1 LDKPTTLN
9 ISFAVINR
17 KGCLGIKLRHRVG
30 LVYLP
35 GALPCFEDFGNLP
48 TDLVREDG
56 LVKGKPASQALNMI
70 IIPGGSLVES
80 QSIKETIIREIRKM
94 ADSGKFVLGICSGF
108 QILAKETDIGR
119 LSSTPIMR
127 EGLGLLDAE
136 FEPLICTDRVKAT
149 IVGKSFMTSEIG
161 GEVTGFHCH
170 TYGKIVLHKGAK
182 PILVSHVQRVN
193 YHTDPQDLVS
203 GIANKEG
210 NVVGVSIHALLDQ
223 NPLIIQ
229 GIMKSLDISPEELR
243 EIRAANSNLLKDIKS
258 EVGIST
264 NIRSKSIRA
273 QKAKAPAILL
283 ITATGS
289 GSGKT
294 FIVTGVA
301 GALKKRGVKLGLMKI
316 GGDIRDSVPAL
327 YLIKEPIRGYSS
339 IKVGKSGWKPF
350 AEAVEEAEQ
359 NYDLILIE
367 GAMSAFTGF
376 LNDNVERPSSTAEVA
391 VALGAPTI
399 VVVGCEKEGIE
410 GALVNTL
417 NYVNLMKSLGIRVS
431 GVILNKVRTSYLTD
445 GIRLFMKKAFE
456 NIGVKLL
463 GVVPRVELEGRG
475 TIPEVEIR
483 YEEFGAK
490 AIEAA
495 ESSIDLDMLM
505 KLAMPPTKR
514 PVDYEELTEKFKK
527 LLTTDF
533 GTKLSAGGLGENV
546 SRP

>member
-1 LDKPTTLN
+1 LDKPTALN
-9 ISFAVINR
+9 ISLAVINQ
-17 KGCLGIKLRHRVG
+17 KGRRGIKLRRRIG

-35 GALPCFEDFGNLP
+35 GALPCFEEFGNLP
-48 TDLVREDG
+48 TDIVREDA
-56 LVKGKPASQALNMI
+56 LVEGKPASEVLDMI

-80 QSIKETIIREIRKM
+80 QSINKVVVREIRKI
-94 ADSGKFVLGICSGF
+94 ADAGKFVLGICSGF
-108 QILAKETDIGR
+108 QILAKDTDIGR

-136 FEPLICTDRVKAT
+136 FKPLICTDRVKAT
-149 IVGKSFMTSEIG
+149 VVGKSFLTDEIG

-170 TYGKIVLHKGAK
+170 TYGEIVLGKDAK

-193 YHTDPQDLVS
+193 YRNNPQDLVS

-210 NVVGVSIHALLDQ
+210 NVVGVSVHALLEQ

-229 GIMKSLDISPEELR
+229 GVAKSLGITSEELQ
-243 EIRAANSNLLKDIKS
+243 EIRAANSKLIKEIKS

-264 NIRSKSIRA
+264 NLRSQGTSVQTA
-273 QKAKAPAILL
+273 GASGVLL

-327 YLIKEPIRGYSS
+327 YLIKEPIKSYSS
-339 IKVGKSGWKPF
+339 IKVGRSGWKPF

-376 LNDNVERPSSTAEVA
+376 LNDNVERPSSTAEIA

-410 GALVNTL
+410 GAIVNTL
-417 NYVNLMKSLGIRVS
+417 NYVNIMRRLGIKVE

-445 GIRLFMKKAFE
+445 EIRLFMNKAFE

-463 GVVPRVELEGRG
+463 GVVPRVALEGRG

-490 AIEAA
+490 AIETA
-495 ESSIDLDMLM
+495 EQSINLDALTE
-505 KLAMPPTKR
+505 LAIPPKR
-514 PVDYEELTEKFKK
+514 KTVDYEELTEKFKK

-533 GTKLSAGGLGENV
+533 RTKLSASGRGENCL
-546 SRP
+546 

>member
-1 LDKPTTLN
+1 MDKPTTLN

-17 KGCLGIKLRHRVG
+17 KRQRGIKLRRRIG
-30 LVYLP
+30 LVYMP

-56 LVKGKPASQALNMI
+56 TVNGKPASEALDMI

-80 QSIKETIIREIRKM
+80 QSINNTIIREINRM
-94 ADSGKFVLGICSGF
+94 AKAGKFVLGICSGF
-108 QILAKETDIGR
+108 QILAKDTDIGR
-119 LSSTPIMR
+119 LSATPILR

-136 FEPLICTDRVKAT
+136 FKPLICTDCVKAT
-149 IVGKSFMTSEIG
+149 VVDKSFLTDQIG
-161 GEVTGFHCH
+161 GEVTGFHCY
-170 TYGKIVLHKGAK
+170 TYGKIALGKGAK

-193 YHTDPQDLVS
+193 YHTDPQDLIS

-210 NVVGVSIHALLDQ
+210 NVVGVTVHALLDK
-223 NPLIIQ
+223 NPLITQ
-229 GIMKSLDISPEELR
+229 GIMKSLGISPEELQ
-243 EIRAANSNLLKDIKS
+243 EIRAANAKLLMDIKS

-264 NIRSKSIRA
+264 DVRSQGRA
-273 QKAKAPAILL
+273 NEKRAPAVLL

-294 FIVTGVA
+294 FIATGVA
-301 GALKKRGVKLGLMKI
+301 GALKKRGVKLGLMKV

-327 YLIKEPIRGYSS
+327 YLIKEPIRNYSS
-339 IKVGKSGWKPF
+339 IKVGKSGWRPF
-350 AEAVEEAEQ
+350 SEAVKEAERD
-359 NYDLILIE
+359 YDLILIE

-376 LNDNVERPSSTAEVA
+376 LNENVQRPSSTAEVA
-391 VALGAPTI
+391 AALGAPTI

-417 NYVNLMKSLGIRVS
+417 NYVDLMRRLGIEVS

-445 GIRLFMKKAFE
+445 EIRRFMAKAFA

-490 AIEAA
+490 AIETA
-495 ESSIDLDMLM
+495 EKSIDLDALTE
-505 KLAMPPTKR
+505 LAMPPMIHT
-514 PVDYEELTEKFKK
+514 VDYEALTEKFKK

-533 GTKLSAGGLGENV
+533 RPNLGGRGENCL
-546 SRP
+546 

>member
-17 KGCLGIKLRHRVG
+17 KGRLGIKLRHTIG

-48 TDLVREDG
+48 TDIVREDG
-56 LVKGKPASQALNMI
+56 LVKGKPASEVLDMI

-80 QSIKETIIREIRKM
+80 QSIKETLLQEIRKM

-136 FEPLICTDRVKAT
+136 FKPLICTDQVKAT
-149 IVGKSFMTSEIG
+149 IVGESFMTDKIG

-170 TYGKIVLHKGAK
+170 TYGKIALGKGAK
-182 PILVSHVQRVN
+182 PILVSHVKRVN

-210 NVVGVSIHALLDQ
+210 NVVGVSIHALLDK

-229 GIMKSLDISPEELR
+229 GITKSLGISPEELR
-243 EIRAANSNLLKDIKS
+243 EIRATNSNLLKDIKS
-258 EVGIST
+258 EIGIST
-264 NIRSKSIRA
+264 NLRSKSVRA

-301 GALKKRGVKLGLMKI
+301 GALKKRGVNLGLIKI

-327 YLIKEPIRGYSS
+327 YLIKEPIRNYSS

-350 AEAVEEAEQ
+350 PEAVKEAEQQ

-376 LNDNVERPSSTAEVA
+376 LNENVERPSSTAEVA

-417 NYVNLMKSLGIRVS
+417 NYVNLMKSLGVRVA

-445 GIRLFMKKAFE
+445 EIRLFMKKAFE
-456 NIGVKLL
+456 NHGVKLL

-505 KLAMPPTKR
+505 ELAMPSKR
-514 PVDYEELTEKFKK
+514 RSVDYEELTEKFKK
-527 LLTTDF
+527 LLTTDS
-533 GTKLSAGGLGENV
+533 GTKRSAGGLEE
-546 SRP
+546 SC

>member
-17 KGCLGIKLRHRVG
+17 KRRRGIKLRRRIG

-35 GALPCFEDFGNLP
+35 GALPCFEDFGNMP

-56 LVKGKPASQALNMI
+56 TIDGKPASGALDMI

-80 QSIKETIIREIRKM
+80 QSINNTIVSEIRKM
-94 ADSGKFVLGICSGF
+94 ADAGKFVLGICSGF
-108 QILAKETDIGR
+108 QILSKDTDIGR

-136 FEPLICTDRVKAT
+136 FKPLICTDRVKAT
-149 IVGKSFMTSEIG
+149 VVDKSILTDQIG

-170 TYGKIVLHKGAK
+170 TYGKIVLGKGAK
-182 PILVSHVQRVN
+182 PILVSHVHRVN

-203 GIANKEG
+203 GIANKDG
-210 NVVGVSIHALLDQ
+210 NVVGVTVHALLDR

-229 GIMKSLDISPEELR
+229 GITNSLNISLEELK
-243 EIRAANSNLLKDIKS
+243 EIRATNSKLLTDIKS

-264 NIRSKSIRA
+264 NIRSHGSTEKT
-273 QKAKAPAILL
+273 KEPAVLL

-289 GSGKT
+289 SAGKT

-301 GALKKRGVKLGLMKI
+301 GALKKRGVKLGLMKV

-327 YLIKEPIRGYSS
+327 YLIKEPIRKYSS

-350 AEAVEEAEQ
+350 SEAVKEAEQ
-359 NYDLILIE
+359 DYDLILIE

-376 LNDNVERPSSTAEVA
+376 LNENVERPSSTAEVA
-391 VALGAPTI
+391 ATLGVPTI

-417 NYVNLMKSLGIRVS
+417 NYVDLMRRLGINVS

-445 GIRLFMKKAFE
+445 EIRRFMAKAFA
-456 NIGVKLL
+456 NVGVKLL

-490 AIEAA
+490 AIETA
-495 ESSIDLDMLM
+495 ENSIDLDAL
-505 KLAMPPTKR
+505 KALAMPPR
-514 PVDYEELTEKFKK
+514 IHAVDYEALTEKFKK

-533 GTKLSAGGLGENV
+533 RTNVSAGGRGEKCL
-546 SRP
+546 

>member
-9 ISFAVINR
+9 ISFAVIYQKR
-17 KGCLGIKLRHRVG
+17 QRGIKLTRRIG

-56 LVKGKPASQALNMI
+56 LVKGKPASEALDMI

-80 QSIKETIIREIRKM
+80 QSINEAIIREIRKM
-94 ADSGKFVLGICSGF
+94 ADAGKFVLGICSGF

-136 FEPLICTDRVKAT
+136 FKPLICTDRVKAT
-149 IVGKSFMTSEIG
+149 IVGKSFMTDQIG

-193 YHTDPQDLVS
+193 YHSDPQDLVS

-210 NVVGVSIHALLDQ
+210 NVVGVSIHALLDK
-223 NPLIIQ
+223 NPLIIH
-229 GIMKSLDISPEELR
+229 GITKSLDISPEELQ
-243 EIRAANSNLLKDIKS
+243 EIRATNSKLLRDIKS

-264 NIRSKSIRA
+264 NVRSQSNRV
-273 QKAKAPAILL
+273 QKAKAPAVLL

-301 GALKKRGVKLGLMKI
+301 GALKKRGVNLGLMKV

-327 YLIKEPIRGYSS
+327 YLIKEPIRNYSS
-339 IKVGKSGWKPF
+339 IKIGKSGWKPLG
-350 AEAVEEAEQ
+350 EAMREAAQQ

-367 GAMSAFTGF
+367 GAMSAFTGL
-376 LNDNVERPSSTAEVA
+376 LNENVERPSSTAEVA
-391 VALGAPTI
+391 V
-399 VVVGCEKEGIE
+399 
-410 GALVNTL
+410 ALVNTL
-417 NYVNLMKSLGIRVS
+417 NYVNLMKSLGVKVA

-445 GIRLFMKKAFE
+445 EIKLFMKKTFE
-456 NIGVKLL
+456 NVGVKLL

-495 ESSIDLDMLM
+495 ESSIDLDELTE
-505 KLAMPPTKR
+505 LAMPSKISS
-514 PVDYEELTEKFKK
+514 VDYEELTEKFKK
-527 LLTTDF
+527 LLSTDF
-533 GTKLSAGGLGENV
+533 GTKRSAGGLGEKC
-546 SRP
+546 

>member
-9 ISFAVINR
+9 ISFVVVNR
-17 KGCLGIKLRHRVG
+17 KGRRGIKLKRRIG

-35 GALPCFEDFGNLP
+35 GALPCFEEFGNLP

-56 LVKGKPASQALNMI
+56 LVKGKPASEALDMI

-80 QSIKETIIREIRKM
+80 QSINETIVREIRKM
-94 ADSGKFVLGICSGF
+94 ADAGKFVLGICSGF
-108 QILAKETDIGR
+108 QILSKETDIGR

-136 FEPLICTDRVKAT
+136 FKPLICTDRIKAT
-149 IVGKSFMTSEIG
+149 IVGKSFMTDEIG

-170 TYGKIVLHKGAK
+170 TYGKIVLGKGAK

-193 YHTDPQDLVS
+193 YHNDPQDLVS

-210 NVVGVSIHALLDQ
+210 NVVGVSIHALLEQ

-229 GIMKSLDISPEELR
+229 SIMKSLDISPEELQ
-243 EIRAANSNLLKDIKS
+243 EIRAANSKLLKDIKS

-264 NIRSKSIRA
+264 NLRSKSSSV
-273 QKAKAPAILL
+273 QKTKATAILL
-283 ITATGS
+283 ITATAS

-301 GALKKRGVKLGLMKI
+301 GALKKRGVNLGLMKI

-327 YLIKEPIRGYSS
+327 YLIKEPIRSYSS
-339 IKVGKSGWKPF
+339 IKIGKSGWHPLSK
-350 AEAVEEAEQ
+350 AVKEAEQ
-359 NYDLILIE
+359 NYDFILIE
-367 GAMSAFTGF
+367 GAMSAFTGL

-399 VVVGCEKEGIE
+399 VVVGCEKGGIE

-417 NYVNLMKSLGIRVS
+417 NYVNLMKSLGIKVE
-431 GVILNKVRTSYLTD
+431 GVILNKVHTSYLTNE
-445 GIRLFMKKAFE
+445 IRLFMKKAFE
-456 NIGVKLL
+456 NAGAKLL

-483 YEEFGAK
+483 YEEFGTK

-495 ESSIDLDMLM
+495 ENSINLDALTA
-505 KLAMPPTKR
+505 LAMPSTIK
-514 PVDYEELTEKFKK
+514 PVDYQKLTEKFKK
-527 LLTTDF
+527 LLTTDLR
-533 GTKLSAGGLGENV
+533 TKLSASGRGENCL
-546 SRP
+546 

>member
-1 LDKPTTLN
+1 MDKPTTLN
-9 ISFAVINR
+9 ISFTVLNQ
-17 KGCLGIKLRHRVG
+17 KGRRGIKLRHRIG

-56 LVKGKPASQALNMI
+56 LVKGKPASEALDMI

-136 FEPLICTDRVKAT
+136 FKPLICTDRVKAT
-149 IVGKSFMTSEIG
+149 IVGKSFMTDEIG

-170 TYGKIVLHKGAK
+170 TYGKIVLHKGAN
-182 PILVSHVQRVN
+182 PILVSHVQRVD
-193 YHTDPQDLVS
+193 YHSDPQDLVS

-223 NPLIIQ
+223 NSLIIQ
-229 GIMKSLDISPEELR
+229 GITKSLGISPEELR
-243 EIRAANSNLLKDIKS
+243 EIRAANLKLLKDIKS
-258 EVGIST
+258 EIGIST
-264 NIRSKSIRA
+264 NVRSRSSRV
-273 QKAKAPAILL
+273 QKAKAPAVLL

-301 GALKKRGVKLGLMKI
+301 GALKKRGVNVGLMKV

-327 YLIKEPIRGYSS
+327 YLIKEPIRNYSS
-339 IKVGKSGWKPF
+339 IRIGKSGWKPF
-350 AEAVEEAEQ
+350 SEAVKEAEQ
-359 NYDLILIE
+359 NYDFVLIE
-367 GAMSAFTGF
+367 GAMSAFTGL
-376 LNDNVERPSSTAEVA
+376 LNENVERPSSTAEVA

-417 NYVNLMKSLGIRVS
+417 NYVNLMKDLGVNVA

-445 GIRLFMKKAFE
+445 EIKLFMKKAFTKH
-456 NIGVKLL
+456 GVKLI

-495 ESSIDLDMLM
+495 EHSIDLNMLM
-505 KLAMPPTKR
+505 ELAMPSAR
-514 PVDYEELTEKFKK
+514 RSVDYEELTEKFKK

-533 GTKLSAGGLGENV
+533 GTRRSAGGLGENC
-546 SRP
+546 

>member
-17 KGCLGIKLRHRVG
+17 KGRRGIKLRRRIG

-35 GALPCFEDFGNLP
+35 GALPCFEEFGNLP
-48 TDLVREDG
+48 TDLVRKDG
-56 LVKGKPASQALNMI
+56 LVKGKPASEALDMI

-80 QSIKETIIREIRKM
+80 QSINEAIIREIRKM
-94 ADSGKFVLGICSGF
+94 ADAGKFVLGICSGF

-136 FEPLICTDRVKAT
+136 FKPLICTDRVKAT
-149 IVGKSFMTSEIG
+149 IVGKSYMTDEIG

-170 TYGKIVLHKGAK
+170 TYGKIVLHKEAK
-182 PILVSHVQRVN
+182 PILISHVQRVN
-193 YHTDPQDLVS
+193 YHNDPQDLVS

-210 NVVGVSIHALLDQ
+210 NVVGVTIHALLDQ

-229 GIMKSLDISPEELR
+229 SITKSLDISPEELQ
-243 EIRAANSNLLKDIKS
+243 EIRATNSKLLKDIKS

-264 NIRSKSIRA
+264 NLRSQAARV

-301 GALKKRGVKLGLMKI
+301 GALKKRGVKLGLMKV

-327 YLIKEPIRGYSS
+327 YLIKEPIRSCSS
-339 IKVGKSGWKPF
+339 IKIGKSGWKPL
-350 AEAVEEAEQ
+350 AEAMKEAEQ
-359 NYDLILIE
+359 NYDFILIE
-367 GAMSAFTGF
+367 GAMSAFTGL

-417 NYVNLMKSLGIRVS
+417 NYVNLMKSLGIKVA
-431 GVILNKVRTSYLTD
+431 GVILNKVHTSYLTD
-445 GIRLFMKKAFE
+445 EIRLFMKKAFE
-456 NIGVKLL
+456 NVGVKLL

-490 AIEAA
+490 AIEAV
-495 ESSIDLDMLM
+495 ENSINLDALTE
-505 KLAMPPTKR
+505 LAMPSTIKS
-514 PVDYEELTEKFKK
+514 VDYEEITEKFKK
-527 LLTTDF
+527 LLTTDLR
-533 GTKLSAGGLGENV
+533 TKLSASGRGENCL
-546 SRP
+546 

>member
-17 KGCLGIKLRHRVG
+17 KGRLGIKLRHRIG

-35 GALPCFEDFGNLP
+35 GALPCFEEFGSLP

-56 LVKGKPASQALNMI
+56 RVKGKPASEVLDMI

-80 QSIKETIIREIRKM
+80 QSIKEPIVRETRKM
-94 ADSGKFVLGICSGF
+94 ADAGKFVLGICSGF

-136 FEPLICTDRVKAT
+136 FKPLICTDRVKAT
-149 IVGKSFMTSEIG
+149 VVGKSFLTDAIG

-170 TYGKIVLHKGAK
+170 TYGKIVLGKEAK

-203 GIANKEG
+203 GVANKEG
-210 NVVGVSIHALLDQ
+210 NVVGVSIHALLEQ

-229 GIMKSLDISPEELR
+229 GVMKSLDISSEELQ
-243 EIRAANSNLLKDIKS
+243 EIRATNAKLLKDIKS

-264 NIRSKSIRA
+264 NLRSKSTGA
-273 QKAKAPAILL
+273 QRAKAPAILL
-283 ITATGS
+283 VTATGS
-289 GSGKT
+289 DSGKT

-327 YLIKEPIRGYSS
+327 YLIKEPIKSYSS
-339 IKVGKSGWKPF
+339 IKIGKSGWKPLS
-350 AEAVEEAEQ
+350 EAVKEAEQ
-359 NYDLILIE
+359 NYDFILIE

-376 LNDNVERPSSTAEVA
+376 LNAEVERPSSTAEVA

-410 GALVNTL
+410 GAIVNTL
-417 NYVNLMKSLGIRVS
+417 NYVNLMRRLGINVE

-445 GIRLFMKKAFE
+445 DIRLFMKKVFE
-456 NIGVKLL
+456 NVGVKLL

-495 ESSIDLDMLM
+495 EHSINLDALT
-505 KLAMPPTKR
+505 KLAMPSTRKA
-514 PVDYEELTEKFKK
+514 VDYEELTEKFKK
-527 LLTTDF
+527 LLTTDL
-533 GTKLSAGGLGENV
+533 GTNLSADGRGENCL
-546 SRP
+546 

>member
-1 LDKPTTLN
+1 MDKPTALN
-9 ISFAVINR
+9 ISLAVINQ
-17 KGCLGIKLRHRVG
+17 KGRRGIKLRRRIG

-35 GALPCFEDFGNLP
+35 GALPCFEEFGNLP
-48 TDLVREDG
+48 TDIVREDA
-56 LVKGKPASQALNMI
+56 LVEGKPASEVLDMI

-80 QSIKETIIREIRKM
+80 QSINKVVVREIRKI
-94 ADSGKFVLGICSGF
+94 ADAGKFVLGICSGF
-108 QILAKETDIGR
+108 QILAKDTDIGR

-136 FEPLICTDRVKAT
+136 FKPLICTDRVKAT
-149 IVGKSFMTSEIG
+149 VVGKSFLTDEIG

-170 TYGKIVLHKGAK
+170 TYGEIVLGKDAK

-193 YHTDPQDLVS
+193 YRNNPQDLVS

-210 NVVGVSIHALLDQ
+210 NVVGVSVHALLEQ

-229 GIMKSLDISPEELR
+229 GVAKSLGITSEELQ
-243 EIRAANSNLLKDIKS
+243 EIRAANSKLIKEIKS

-264 NIRSKSIRA
+264 NLRSQGTSVQTA
-273 QKAKAPAILL
+273 GASGVLL

-327 YLIKEPIRGYSS
+327 YLIKEPIKSYSS
-339 IKVGKSGWKPF
+339 IKVGRSGWKPF

-376 LNDNVERPSSTAEVA
+376 LNDNVERPSSTAEIA

-410 GALVNTL
+410 GAIVNTL
-417 NYVNLMKSLGIRVS
+417 NYVNIMRRLGIKVE

-445 GIRLFMKKAFE
+445 EIRLFMNKAFE

-463 GVVPRVELEGRG
+463 GVVPRVALEGRG

-490 AIEAA
+490 AIETA
-495 ESSIDLDMLM
+495 EQSINLDALTE
-505 KLAMPPTKR
+505 LAIPPKR
-514 PVDYEELTEKFKK
+514 KTVDYEELTEKFKK

-533 GTKLSAGGLGENV
+533 RTKLSASGRGENCL
-546 SRP
+546 

>member
-1 LDKPTTLN
+1 
-9 ISFAVINR
+9 
-17 KGCLGIKLRHRVG
+17 

-48 TDLVREDG
+48 THLVRGDG
-56 LVKGKPASQALNMI
+56 TVDGKPASEALDMI

-80 QSIKETIIREIRKM
+80 QSINDSIVSEIRKM
-94 ADSGKFVLGICSGF
+94 ADAGKFVLGICSGF
-108 QILAKETDIGR
+108 QILAKDTDIGR
-119 LSSTPIMR
+119 LSATPILR

-136 FEPLICTDRVKAT
+136 FKPLICTDRVKAKV
-149 IVGKSFMTSEIG
+149 VGKSFLTDQIG
-161 GEVTGFHCH
+161 GEVAGFHCH
-170 TYGKIVLHKGAK
+170 TYGKIVLGKGAK
-182 PILVSHVQRVN
+182 PVLVSHVQRVN

-203 GIANKEG
+203 GIANKKG
-210 NVVGVSIHALLDQ
+210 NVVGVTVHALLDR

-229 GIMKSLDISPEELR
+229 GLMKSLDITPEELQ
-243 EIRAANSNLLKDIKS
+243 EIRAANAKLLKDITS

-264 NIRSKSIRA
+264 NVRSQGGVR
-273 QKAKAPAILL
+273 KAKEPAVLL

-301 GALKKRGVKLGLMKI
+301 GALKKRGVNLGLMKV

-327 YLIKEPIRGYSS
+327 YLIKEPIRNYSS
-339 IKVGKSGWKPF
+339 IKVGRSGWKPF
-350 AEAVEEAEQ
+350 SEAVKEAEKD
-359 NYDLILIE
+359 YDLILIE

-376 LNDNVERPSSTAEVA
+376 LNENVQRPSSTAEVA
-391 VALGAPTI
+391 AALGAPTI

-417 NYVNLMKSLGIRVS
+417 NYVDLMRRLGIKVS

-445 GIRLFMKKAFE
+445 EIRLFMTQAFA
-456 NIGVKLL
+456 NIDVKLL

-490 AIEAA
+490 AIETA
-495 ESSIDLDMLM
+495 ESSIDLDALTA
-505 KLAMPPTKR
+505 LAMPPR
-514 PVDYEELTEKFKK
+514 IRAVDYEALTEKFKK

-533 GTKLSAGGLGENV
+533 KPNLGGRGENCL
-546 SRP
+546 

>member
-17 KGCLGIKLRHRVG
+17 KAQRGIKLRRRIG

-35 GALPCFEDFGNLP
+35 GALPCFEEFGNLP

-56 LVKGKPASQALNMI
+56 RVNGKPASEALDMI

-80 QSIKETIIREIRKM
+80 KSINETIVREIRKM
-94 ADSGKFVLGICSGF
+94 ADAGKFVFGICSGF

-136 FEPLICTDRVKAT
+136 FKPLICTDRVKAT
-149 IVGKSFMTSEIG
+149 VVGKSFLTDAVGS
-161 GEVTGFHCH
+161 EVTGFHCH
-170 TYGKIVLHKGAK
+170 TYGKIVLGKGAK
-182 PILVSHVQRVN
+182 PILVSHVKRVN
-193 YHTDPQDLVS
+193 YHNDPQDLVS
-203 GIANKEG
+203 GIASKEG
-210 NVVGVSIHALLDQ
+210 NVVGVSIHALLEQ

-229 GIMKSLDISPEELR
+229 GVMKSLGLSSEELQ
-243 EIRAANSNLLKDIKS
+243 EIRAANAKLLQDIKG

-264 NIRSKSIRA
+264 GIRSNSSGA
-273 QKAKAPAILL
+273 QKAKAPAVLL

-301 GALKKRGVKLGLMKI
+301 GALKKRGLKLGLMKV

-327 YLIKEPIRGYSS
+327 YLIKEPIKSYSS

-376 LNDNVERPSSTAEVA
+376 LNDNVERPSSTAEIA

-410 GALVNTL
+410 GAIVNTL
-417 NYVNLMKSLGIRVS
+417 NYVNLMRRLGIKVE

-445 GIRLFMKKAFE
+445 DIKRFMEKAFE
-456 NIGVKLL
+456 NIGAKLL

-490 AIEAA
+490 AIETV
-495 ESSIDLDMLM
+495 EQSINLDALTE
-505 KLAMPPTKR
+505 LAIPPKR
-514 PVDYEELTEKFKK
+514 KTVDYEELTEKFKK

-533 GTKLSAGGLGENV
+533 RTNLSASGRGENC
-546 SRP
+546 S

>member
-1 LDKPTTLN
+1 LDKPTALN
-9 ISFAVINR
+9 ISLAVINQ
-17 KGCLGIKLRHRVG
+17 KGRRGIKLRRRIG

-35 GALPCFEDFGNLP
+35 GALPCFEEFGNLP
-48 TDLVREDG
+48 TDLVREDA
-56 LVKGKPASQALNMI
+56 LVEGKPASEVLDMI

-80 QSIKETIIREIRKM
+80 QSINDGIVREIRKM
-94 ADSGKFVLGICSGF
+94 ADAGKFVLGICSGF
-108 QILAKETDIGR
+108 QILAKDTDIGR

-136 FEPLICTDRVKAT
+136 FKPLICTDRVKAT
-149 IVGKSFMTSEIG
+149 VVGRSFMTDQIG

-170 TYGKIVLHKGAK
+170 TYGEIVLGKDAK

-193 YHTDPQDLVS
+193 YRNNPQDLVS

-210 NVVGVSIHALLDQ
+210 NVVGVSIHALLEQ
-223 NPLIIQ
+223 NPLLIQ
-229 GIMKSLDISPEELR
+229 GVAKSLGISTEELE
-243 EIRAANSNLLKDIKS
+243 EIRAANSKLLREIKS

-264 NIRSKSIRA
+264 NLRTQGGV
-273 QKAKAPAILL
+273 QKAGASRVLL

-294 FIVTGVA
+294 FVVTGVA

-327 YLIKEPIRGYSS
+327 YLIKEPIKSYSS
-339 IKVGKSGWKPF
+339 IKVGRSGWKPF
-350 AEAVEEAEQ
+350 AEAVEEAQQ

-376 LNDNVERPSSTAEVA
+376 LNDAVERPSSTAEIA
-391 VALGAPTI
+391 AALGVPT
-399 VVVGCEKEGIE
+399 VVVVACEKEGIE
-410 GALVNTL
+410 GAIVNTL
-417 NYVNLMKSLGIRVS
+417 NYVNLMRRLGIKVE

-445 GIRLFMKKAFE
+445 AIRLFMEKAFE

-463 GVVPRVELEGRG
+463 GIVPRVELEGRG

-490 AIEAA
+490 AIETI
-495 ESSIDLDMLM
+495 EQSINLDALT
-505 KLAMPPTKR
+505 KLATPPQMKT
-514 PVDYEELTEKFKK
+514 VDYEELTEKFKK

-533 GTKLSAGGLGENV
+533 KTKLSASGRGENCL
-546 SRP
+546 

>member
-1 LDKPTTLN
+1 LDKPTGLN

-17 KGCLGIKLRHRVG
+17 KGWRGIKLKRRIG

-35 GALPCFEDFGNLP
+35 GALPCFEEFGNLP
-48 TDLVREDG
+48 TDLVRKDA
-56 LVKGKPASQALNMI
+56 LIKGKPASEILDMI

-80 QSIKETIIREIRKM
+80 QSINEIIVREIRKM
-94 ADSGKFVLGICSGF
+94 ADTGKFVLGICSGF

-136 FEPLICTDRVKAT
+136 FKPLICTDRVKAT
-149 IVGKSFMTSEIG
+149 IVEKSFLTNQIG
-161 GEVTGFHCH
+161 GEVSGFHCH
-170 TYGKIVLHKGAK
+170 TYGEIVLGKEAK

-193 YHTDPQDLVS
+193 YRNNPQDLVS

-210 NVVGVSIHALLDQ
+210 NVVGVSVHALLEQ
-223 NPLIIQ
+223 NPLIIE
-229 GIMKSLDISPEELR
+229 GLAKSLDINAQELQ
-243 EIRAANSNLLKDIKS
+243 EIRAVNSKLLRDIKS

-264 NIRSKSIRA
+264 NLRSQGDRI
-273 QKAKAPAILL
+273 QKAKASGILL

-294 FIVTGVA
+294 FVVTGVA
-301 GALKKRGVKLGLMKI
+301 GALKKRGVNLGLMKI

-327 YLIKEPIRGYSS
+327 YLIKEPIKSYSS
-339 IKVGKSGWKPF
+339 IRVGKSGWKPF
-350 AEAVEEAEQ
+350 SEAVEEAEQ

-376 LNDNVERPSSTAEVA
+376 LNDNVQRPSSTAEVA
-391 VALGAPTI
+391 VGLGAPTI
-399 VVVGCEKEGIE
+399 VVVSCEKEGIE
-410 GALVNTL
+410 GAIVNTL
-417 NYVNLMKSLGIRVS
+417 NYVKLMRRLGIKVE

-445 GIRLFMKKAFE
+445 EIRRFMEKAFE
-456 NIGVKLL
+456 NISVKLL

-475 TIPEVEIR
+475 TIPEVQIR

-490 AIEAA
+490 AIETA
-495 ESSIDLDMLM
+495 EQSINLDALTE
-505 KLAMPPTKR
+505 LAMPSKTKT
-514 PVDYEELTEKFKK
+514 VNYEELTEKFKK
-527 LLTTDF
+527 LLITDHK
-533 GTKLSAGGLGENV
+533 TKLSASGRGENCL
-546 SRP
+546 

>member
-1 LDKPTTLN
+1 L
-9 ISFAVINR
+9 I
-17 KGCLGIKLRHRVG
+17 
-30 LVYLP
+30 YLP
-35 GALPCFEDFGNLP
+35 GALPCFEEFGNMP
-48 TDLVREDG
+48 TDIVREEG
-56 LVKGKPASQALNMI
+56 LVKGKPASEALDMI

-80 QSIKETIIREIRKM
+80 QSINDAVVREIRKM
-94 ADSGKFVLGICSGF
+94 ADAGKFVLGICSGF
-108 QILAKETDIGR
+108 QILAKDTDIGR

-136 FEPLICTDRVKAT
+136 FKPLICTDRVKAT
-149 IVGKSFMTSEIG
+149 VVGKSFMTAEVG

-170 TYGKIVLHKGAK
+170 TYGKIVLGKGAK

-193 YHTDPQDLVS
+193 YHNDPQDLVS

-210 NVVGVSIHALLDQ
+210 NVVGVSIHALLEQ
-223 NPLIIQ
+223 NPLIIH
-229 GIMKSLDISPEELR
+229 GVTKSLDISPEELQ
-243 EIRAANSNLLKDIKS
+243 EIRAANSKLLKEIKS

-264 NIRSKSIRA
+264 NLRSQGTSV
-273 QKAKAPAILL
+273 QKAKAPAVLL

-327 YLIKEPIRGYSS
+327 YLIKEPIKSYSS
-339 IKVGKSGWKPF
+339 IKIGKSGWKPF
-350 AEAVEEAEQ
+350 PEAVKEAEQ
-359 NYDLILIE
+359 NYELILIE
-367 GAMSAFTGF
+367 GAMSAFTGL

-391 VALGAPTI
+391 VALGVPTI

-410 GALVNTL
+410 GAIVNTL
-417 NYVNLMKSLGIRVS
+417 NYVNLMRSLGVKVE

-456 NIGVKLL
+456 GVGVKLL

-495 ESSIDLDMLM
+495 EQSINLDALTE
-505 KLAMPPTKR
+505 LAMPSARKT
-514 PVDYEELTEKFKK
+514 VDYEELTEKFKK

-533 GTKLSAGGLGENV
+533 RTKLSTSGRGENCL
-546 SRP
+546 

>member
-1 LDKPTTLN
+1 MDKPTGLN

-17 KGCLGIKLRHRVG
+17 KGWRGIKLKRRIG

-35 GALPCFEDFGNLP
+35 GALPCFEEFGNLP
-48 TDLVREDG
+48 TDLVRKDA
-56 LVKGKPASQALNMI
+56 LIKGKPASEILDMI

-80 QSIKETIIREIRKM
+80 QSINEIIVREIRKM
-94 ADSGKFVLGICSGF
+94 ADTGKFVLGICSGF

-136 FEPLICTDRVKAT
+136 FKPLICTDRVKAT
-149 IVGKSFMTSEIG
+149 VVGKSFLTDQIG

-170 TYGKIVLHKGAK
+170 TYGEIVLGKEAK

-193 YHTDPQDLVS
+193 YRNNPQDLVS

-210 NVVGVSIHALLDQ
+210 NVVGVSVHALLEQ
-223 NPLIIQ
+223 NPLIIE
-229 GIMKSLDISPEELR
+229 GLAKSLDINAQELQ
-243 EIRAANSNLLKDIKS
+243 EIRAVNSKLLRDIKS

-264 NIRSKSIRA
+264 NLRSQGDRI
-273 QKAKAPAILL
+273 QKAKASGILL

-294 FIVTGVA
+294 FVVTGVA
-301 GALKKRGVKLGLMKI
+301 GALKKRGVNLGLMKI

-327 YLIKEPIRGYSS
+327 YLIKEPIKSYSS
-339 IKVGKSGWKPF
+339 IRVGKSGWKPF
-350 AEAVEEAEQ
+350 SEAVEEAEQ

-376 LNDNVERPSSTAEVA
+376 LNDNVQRPSSTAEVA
-391 VALGAPTI
+391 VGLGAPTI
-399 VVVGCEKEGIE
+399 VVVSCEKEGIE
-410 GALVNTL
+410 GAIVNTL
-417 NYVNLMKSLGIRVS
+417 NYVKLMRRLGIKVE

-445 GIRLFMKKAFE
+445 EIRRFMEKAFE
-456 NIGVKLL
+456 NISVKLL

-475 TIPEVEIR
+475 TIPEVQIR

-490 AIEAA
+490 AIETA
-495 ESSIDLDMLM
+495 EQSINLDALTE
-505 KLAMPPTKR
+505 LAMPSKTKT
-514 PVDYEELTEKFKK
+514 VNYEELTEKFKK
-527 LLTTDF
+527 LLITDHK
-533 GTKLSAGGLGENV
+533 TKLSASGRGENCL
-546 SRP
+546 

>member
-1 LDKPTTLN
+1 LDKPTALN
-9 ISFAVINR
+9 ISLAVIYQ
-17 KGCLGIKLRHRVG
+17 KGRRGIKLTRRIG

-48 TDLVREDG
+48 TDLVPEDG
-56 LVKGKPASQALNMI
+56 LVNGKPASEALDMI

-80 QSIKETIIREIRKM
+80 QSINDTIIREIRKM
-94 ADSGKFVLGICSGF
+94 ADAGKFVLGICSGF

-119 LSSTPIMR
+119 LSSSPIMR

-136 FEPLICTDRVKAT
+136 FKPLICTDRVKAT
-149 IVGKSFMTSEIG
+149 IVDKSFMTNEIG

-170 TYGKIVLHKGAK
+170 TYGKIVLGKGAK
-182 PILVSHVQRVN
+182 PILISHVQRVN
-193 YHTDPQDLVS
+193 YHGDPQDLVS

-210 NVVGVSIHALLDQ
+210 NVVGVSIHALLDR

-229 GIMKSLDISPEELR
+229 GITKSLDISLEELR
-243 EIRAANSNLLKDIKS
+243 EIRATNSKLRKDIKS
-258 EVGIST
+258 EVGIATNLRSQST
-264 NIRSKSIRA
+264 RV
-273 QKAKAPAILL
+273 QKPKGPAVLL

-301 GALKKRGVKLGLMKI
+301 GALKKRGINLGLMKV

-327 YLIKEPIRGYSS
+327 YLIKEPIRNYSS
-339 IKVGKSGWKPF
+339 IKIGKSGWKPLG
-350 AEAVEEAEQ
+350 EAMKEASQQ

-376 LNDNVERPSSTAEVA
+376 LNENVERPSSTAELA
-391 VALGAPTI
+391 VALGSPTV

-417 NYVNLMKSLGIRVS
+417 NYVNLMKSLGVNVV

-445 GIRLFMKKAFE
+445 EIKLFMKKAFA
-456 NIGVKLL
+456 NVGVKLL

-495 ESSIDLDMLM
+495 ESSINLDGLTE
-505 KLAMPPTKR
+505 LAMPSTISF
-514 PVDYEELTEKFKK
+514 VDYEELTEKFKK

-533 GTKLSAGGLGENV
+533 RTRRSAGGLGEKC
-546 SRP
+546 

>member
-17 KGCLGIKLRHRVG
+17 KGRRGIKLRHRIG

-35 GALPCFEDFGNLP
+35 GALPCFEEFGNLP
-48 TDLVREDG
+48 TDIVREDG
-56 LVKGKPASQALNMI
+56 LVKGKPASESLDMI

-80 QSIKETIIREIRKM
+80 QSIKEPIVREVRKI
-94 ADSGKFVLGICSGF
+94 ADAGKFVLGICSGF

-119 LSSTPIMR
+119 LSSTPITR

-136 FEPLICTDRVKAT
+136 FKPLICTDRVKAT
-149 IVGKSFMTSEIG
+149 VVGKSFLTGAIG

-170 TYGKIVLHKGAK
+170 TYGKIVLGKKAK

-193 YHTDPQDLVS
+193 YHNDPQDLVS

-210 NVVGVSIHALLDQ
+210 NVVGVSIHALLEQ
-223 NPLIIQ
+223 NPLIIE
-229 GIMKSLDISPEELR
+229 GVAKSLDITTEELQ
-243 EIRAANSNLLKDIKS
+243 EIRAANSELLKEIKS

-264 NIRSKSIRA
+264 NLRSQVNRT
-273 QKAKAPAILL
+273 QKAKAPSILL
-283 ITATGS
+283 VTATGS

-301 GALKKRGVKLGLMKI
+301 GALKKRGVKLGLMKV

-327 YLIKEPIRGYSS
+327 YLIKEPIRSYSS
-339 IKVGKSGWKPF
+339 IKIGKSGWKPLS
-350 AEAVEEAEQ
+350 EAVKEAEQ
-359 NYDLILIE
+359 NYNFLLIE
-367 GAMSAFTGF
+367 GAMSAFTGL

-417 NYVNLMKSLGIRVS
+417 NYVNLMKSLGVRVA

-445 GIRLFMKKAFE
+445 EIRLFMKKAFE
-456 NIGVKLL
+456 NVGVKLL

-490 AIEAA
+490 AIEAV
-495 ESSIDLDMLM
+495 ENSINLDALTE
-505 KLAMPPTKR
+505 LAMPSTIKS
-514 PVDYEELTEKFKK
+514 VDYEEITEKFKK
-527 LLTTDF
+527 LLTTDLR
-533 GTKLSAGGLGENV
+533 TKLSASGRGENCL
-546 SRP
+546 

>member
-1 LDKPTTLN
+1 M
-9 ISFAVINR
+9 I
-17 KGCLGIKLRHRVG
+17 
-30 LVYLP
+30 YLP
-35 GALPCFEDFGNLP
+35 GALPCFEEFGNLP
-48 TDLVREDG
+48 TDIVREDG
-56 LVKGKPASQALNMI
+56 LVKGKPASQILDMI

-80 QSIKETIIREIRKM
+80 QSINDTIVREIRKM
-94 ADSGKFVLGICSGF
+94 ADAGKFVLGICSGF
-108 QILAKETDIGR
+108 QILAKDTDIGR

-136 FEPLICTDRVKAT
+136 FKPLICTDRVKAT
-149 IVGKSFMTSEIG
+149 IVGKSFLTDQIG

-170 TYGKIVLHKGAK
+170 TYGKIVLGKAAK

-193 YHTDPQDLVS
+193 YHNDPQDLVS

-210 NVVGVSIHALLDQ
+210 NVVGVSVHALLEQ

-229 GIMKSLDISPEELR
+229 GVTKSLGINAEDLQ
-243 EIRAANSNLLKDIKS
+243 EIRAANSKLLKEIKS

-264 NIRSKSIRA
+264 SIRSQGTRV
-273 QKAKAPAILL
+273 QKAKLPKVLL

-327 YLIKEPIRGYSS
+327 YLIKEPIKSYSS

-350 AEAVEEAEQ
+350 AEAVEEAEK

-376 LNDNVERPSSTAEVA
+376 LNDNAERPSSTAEVA
-391 VALGAPTI
+391 VALGVPTV

-410 GALVNTL
+410 GAIVNTL
-417 NYVNLMKSLGIRVS
+417 NYVNIMRRLGIKVE

-445 GIRLFMKKAFE
+445 DIRLFMKEVFE
-456 NIGVKLL
+456 NVGVKLL

-490 AIEAA
+490 AIEVA
-495 ESSIDLDMLM
+495 EQSVNLDALTE
-505 KLAMPPTKR
+505 LALPPKR
-514 PVDYEELTEKFKK
+514 KTVDYEELTEKFKK
-527 LLTTDF
+527 LLITDF
-533 GTKLSAGGLGENV
+533 RTKLSASGRGENCL
-546 SRP
+546 

>member
-1 LDKPTTLN
+1 MDKPTTLN

-17 KGCLGIKLRHRVG
+17 KRRRGIKLRRRIG

-56 LVKGKPASQALNMI
+56 TVDGKPASEALDMI

-80 QSIKETIIREIRKM
+80 RSINDTIIREIRKM
-94 ADSGKFVLGICSGF
+94 ADDSKFVLGICSGF
-108 QILAKETDIGR
+108 QILAKDTDIGR
-119 LSSTPIMR
+119 LSATPILR

-136 FEPLICTDRVKAT
+136 FKPLICTDRVKAT
-149 IVGKSFMTSEIG
+149 VVGKSFLTYRIG
-161 GEVTGFHCH
+161 GEVAGFHCH
-170 TYGKIVLHKGAK
+170 TYGKIVLGKGAK
-182 PILVSHVQRVN
+182 PILVSHAQRVN

-203 GIANKEG
+203 GIANKKG
-210 NVVGVSIHALLDQ
+210 NVVGVTVHALLDR

-229 GIMKSLDISPEELR
+229 GITKSLDISPEELQ
-243 EIRAANSNLLKDIKS
+243 EIRAANAKLLTDIKS

-264 NIRSKSIRA
+264 SFRSQGGVR
-273 QKAKAPAILL
+273 KADEPAVLL

-289 GSGKT
+289 GAGKT

-301 GALKKRGVKLGLMKI
+301 GALKKRGVKLGLMKV

-327 YLIKEPIRGYSS
+327 YLIKEPIRNYSS
-339 IKVGKSGWKPF
+339 IKVGRSGWKPF
-350 AEAVEEAEQ
+350 SEAVKEAEKD
-359 NYDLILIE
+359 YDLILIE

-376 LNDNVERPSSTAEVA
+376 LNENVKRPSSTAEVA
-391 VALGAPTI
+391 AALGAPTI

-417 NYVNLMKSLGIRVS
+417 NYVDLMRRLGINVS
-431 GVILNKVRTSYLTD
+431 GVILNKVRTSYLTNE
-445 GIRLFMKKAFE
+445 IRLFMAKAFA
-456 NIGVKLL
+456 NVGVKLL

-490 AIEAA
+490 AIETA
-495 ESSIDLDMLM
+495 ESSIDLDAL
-505 KLAMPPTKR
+505 KALAMPPR
-514 PVDYEELTEKFKK
+514 IHAVDYEALTEKFKK

-533 GTKLSAGGLGENV
+533 RPNLGGRGENCL
-546 SRP
+546 

>member
-1 LDKPTTLN
+1 
-9 ISFAVINR
+9 
-17 KGCLGIKLRHRVG
+17 

-35 GALPCFEDFGNLP
+35 GALPCFEEFGNLP

-56 LVKGKPASQALNMI
+56 RVNGKPASEALDMI

-80 QSIKETIIREIRKM
+80 KSINETIVREIRKM
-94 ADSGKFVLGICSGF
+94 ADAGKFVFGICSGF

-136 FEPLICTDRVKAT
+136 FKPLICTDRVKAT
-149 IVGKSFMTSEIG
+149 VVGKSFLTDAVGS
-161 GEVTGFHCH
+161 EVTGFHCH
-170 TYGKIVLHKGAK
+170 TYGKIVLGKGAK

-193 YHTDPQDLVS
+193 YHNDPQDLVS
-203 GIANKEG
+203 GIASKEG
-210 NVVGVSIHALLDQ
+210 NVVGVSIHALLEQ

-229 GIMKSLDISPEELR
+229 GVMKSLGLSSEELQ
-243 EIRAANSNLLKDIKS
+243 EIRAANAKLLQDIKG

-264 NIRSKSIRA
+264 GIRSNSSGA
-273 QKAKAPAILL
+273 QKAKAPAVLL

-301 GALKKRGVKLGLMKI
+301 GALKKRGLKLGLMKV

-327 YLIKEPIRGYSS
+327 YLIKEPIKSYSS

-376 LNDNVERPSSTAEVA
+376 LNDNVERPSSTAEIA

-410 GALVNTL
+410 GAIVNTL
-417 NYVNLMKSLGIRVS
+417 NYVNLMRRLGIKVE

-445 GIRLFMKKAFE
+445 DIKRFMEKAFE
-456 NIGVKLL
+456 NIGAKLL

-490 AIEAA
+490 AIETV
-495 ESSIDLDMLM
+495 EQSINLDALTE
-505 KLAMPPTKR
+505 LAMPPKR
-514 PVDYEELTEKFKK
+514 KTVDYEELTEKFKK

-533 GTKLSAGGLGENV
+533 RTNLSASGRGENC
-546 SRP
+546 S

>member
-1 LDKPTTLN
+1 MDKPTTLN

-17 KGCLGIKLRHRVG
+17 KRQRGIKLRRRIG

-56 LVKGKPASQALNMI
+56 TVNGKPASEALDMI

-80 QSIKETIIREIRKM
+80 QSINNTIIREINRM
-94 ADSGKFVLGICSGF
+94 AKAGKFVLGICSGF
-108 QILAKETDIGR
+108 QILAKDTDIGR
-119 LSSTPIMR
+119 LSATPILR

-136 FEPLICTDRVKAT
+136 FKPLICTDCVKAT
-149 IVGKSFMTSEIG
+149 VVDKSFLTDQIG

-170 TYGKIVLHKGAK
+170 TYGKIALGKGAK

-193 YHTDPQDLVS
+193 YHTDPQDLIS

-210 NVVGVSIHALLDQ
+210 NVVGVTVHALLDK
-223 NPLIIQ
+223 NPLITQ
-229 GIMKSLDISPEELR
+229 GIMKSLGISPEELQ
-243 EIRAANSNLLKDIKS
+243 EIRAANAKLLMDIKS

-264 NIRSKSIRA
+264 DVRSQGRA
-273 QKAKAPAILL
+273 NEKRAPAVLL

-294 FIVTGVA
+294 FIATGVA
-301 GALKKRGVKLGLMKI
+301 GALKKRGVKLGLMKV

-327 YLIKEPIRGYSS
+327 YLIKEPIRNYSS
-339 IKVGKSGWKPF
+339 IKVGKSGWRPF
-350 AEAVEEAEQ
+350 SEAVKEAERD
-359 NYDLILIE
+359 YDLILIE

-376 LNDNVERPSSTAEVA
+376 LNENVQRPSSTAEVA
-391 VALGAPTI
+391 AALGAPTI

-417 NYVNLMKSLGIRVS
+417 NYVDLMRRLGIEVS

-445 GIRLFMKKAFE
+445 EIRRFMAKAFA

-490 AIEAA
+490 AIETA
-495 ESSIDLDMLM
+495 EKSIDLDALTE
-505 KLAMPPTKR
+505 LAMPPMIHT
-514 PVDYEELTEKFKK
+514 VDYEALTEKFKK

-533 GTKLSAGGLGENV
+533 RPNLGGRGENCL
-546 SRP
+546 